1 MDPDANLTEQRELA
15 ARLVVLDDVED
26 YNLVDVGSL
35 LIDAA
40 RLGELVLALD
50 GWLVKVGYLPKRWA
64 FGDAHGTRTD

>member
-26 YNLVDVGSL
+26 YNLVD
-35 LIDAA
+35 
-40 RLGELVLALD
+40 